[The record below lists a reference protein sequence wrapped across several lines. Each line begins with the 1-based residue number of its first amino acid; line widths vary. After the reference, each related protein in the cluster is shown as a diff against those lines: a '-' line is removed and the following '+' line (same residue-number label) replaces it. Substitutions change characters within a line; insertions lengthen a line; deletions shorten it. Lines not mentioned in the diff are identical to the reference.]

1 MRFNLLLILAL
12 QSSAALAWSGIGAF
26 LGQGNGDWLFS
37 SGNQTAD
44 IDFYGLQIEDR
55 TQSPLRVG
63 AAAGQF
69 DLRLLSTPTAVAERY
84 SGKFLAFFLRLPQT
98 LSDQIKLHSQLRY
111 QYNLGERSLQGSEQ
125 ISWSAV
131 TLQMGISLQLGRLSV
146 QPFGVLQRIDGDI
159 TTPSQT
165 RLFQHGQS
173 SGYGL
178 KLDYYVEPTAYI
190 RFLGSAGANESLS
203 ISFVREY

>member
-1 MRFNLLLILAL
+1 VRFSLLLLLCL
-12 QSSAALAWSGIGAF
+12 QLNTASAWSGIGAF
-26 LGQGNGDWLFS
+26 LGQADGDWRFS
-37 SGNQTAD
+37 AGSQNAD

-63 AAAGQF
+63 AGAGQF
-69 DLRLLSTPTAVAERY
+69 DLRLLSTPAAAERF
-84 SGKFLAFFLRLPQT
+84 SGKFLTLFLRLPQS
-98 LSDQIKLHSQLRY
+98 LGDQVKLHSQLSY
-111 QYNLGERSLQGSEQ
+111 QYNLGEKSLQGSEQ
-125 ISWSAV
+125 ISWSEV
-131 TLQMGISLQLGRLSV
+131 MLQLGVSLQLGRLSV
-146 QPFGVLQRIDGDI
+146 QPYGILRSIDGDI

-165 RLFQHGQS
+165 RLFQHEQS
-173 SGYGL
+173 SGYGV